1 MNSNEETNLLKQR
14 WHAALDSYREDYRR
28 AAHRRNVA
36 AITDFTKNLFSLVA
50 QNKGMRYNVAG
61 KPHSGSANKAY
72 EEAQKRYR
80 SALVDYEG
88 KIAALKLKEMAGAQA
103 GNNMPAVATTSRP
116 QFITPHDIT
125 FRKPFPSFGL
135 QSSKPSSSTLDAASK
150 KYSNWYSHKKQK

>member
-1 MNSNEETNLLKQR
+1 MNSSEDINLLKQR
-14 WHAALDSYREDYRR
+14 WRAALDNYKEDYRR

-80 SALVDYEG
+80 NALVDYEG
-88 KIAALKLKEMAGAQA
+88 KIAAIKLKEMGSAQT
-103 GNNMPAVATTSRP
+103 GNNAAVVASPPKP
-116 QFITPHDIT
+116 QFITPQDIT
-125 FRKPFPSFGL
+125 FRKPFPSFRL
-135 QSSKPSSSTLDAASK
+135 QGARPRSATLDAASK